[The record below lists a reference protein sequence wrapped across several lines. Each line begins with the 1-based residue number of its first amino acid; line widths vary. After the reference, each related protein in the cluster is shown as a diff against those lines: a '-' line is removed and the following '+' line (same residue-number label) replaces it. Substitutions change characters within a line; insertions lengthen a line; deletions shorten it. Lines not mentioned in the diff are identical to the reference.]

1 MYDSFESLPDEI
13 QSRINALIE
22 PTDPE
27 AWVKKPIP
35 ALDGRTFLD
44 VINGDGGDQ
53 IVAQYF
59 GRVEAFEGPAAQP
72 APEDLGKI
80 FHFDEAD
87 LDANRAGL
95 LSASQRTRL
104 WRQDML
110 KILGAAVCL
119 VAGTV
124 YNIGEL
130 AGWLPVPTHG
140 RGAVLGI
147 ALILL
152 GLVLAVW
159 SAQTWLDLTPGS
171 VLVANGYLHQNQRTV
186 SGRYGQPITVYCFQ
200 IGNETFDVPIAA
212 YDALH
217 EGNRRL
223 YYLRRTRTV
232 LSVESLQK

>member
-13 QSRINALIE
+13 QS
-22 PTDPE
+22 
-27 AWVKKPIP
+27 
-35 ALDGRTFLD
+35 
-44 VINGDGGDQ
+44 
-53 IVAQYF
+53 AQYF

-72 APEDLGKI
+72 SPEDLGKI
-80 FHFDEAD
+80 FHFDDAD

-119 VAGTV
+119 VAGSV

-130 AGWLPVPTHG
+130 AGWLPIPTHG
-140 RGAVLGI
+140 RGAFLGI

-159 SAQTWLDLTPGS
+159 SAETWLDLTPGS
-171 VLVANGYLHQNQRTV
+171 VLVANGY
-186 SGRYGQPITVYCFQ
+186 
-200 IGNETFDVPIAA
+200 
-212 YDALH
+212 
-217 EGNRRL
+217 L

>member
-1 MYDSFESLPDEI
+1 MYNSFESLPDEI
-13 QSRINALIE
+13 QSRIKTLIE

-27 AWVKKPIP
+27 AWVKKAIP

-44 VINGDGGDQ
+44 VVNSDGGDQ

-80 FHFDEAD
+80 FHFGEAD

-95 LSASQRTRL
+95 LSAPQRTRL

-110 KILGAAVCL
+110 KMLGAAVCL

-130 AGWLPVPTHG
+130 AGWLPLPTHG

-159 SAQTWLDLTPGS
+159 SAETWLDLTPGS
-171 VLVANGYLHQNQRTV
+171 VLVAKGYLHQTLRTV
-186 SGRYGQPITVYCFQ
+186 SNRYGQPITVYCFQ
-200 IGNETFDVPIAA
+200 IGNETFNVPIAA

-232 LSVESLQK
+232 LSVEPLQK